1 MCVQKGHSHTSE
13 YWHIPR
19 KKLETSEGLR
29 HSADDGVES
38 SLRRWQDRVQPRGRG
53 ECHCCIPRIF
63 RMESPK
69 SAGKSTRPKK
79 KLGNHKLNLW
89 WTISLLPQNRLSFD
103 VQVITGDLSDT
114 GRIEPLAAHAGRSG
128 RCLKRSAV
136 KRLIQINS
144 RPRYGGCWWNIDV
157 SACHG
162 STLRI
167 LLDDVVQNAIKK
179 TWPTNWDIF
188 CLNASLN
195 GVNHFRPSSFGQLS
209 HPLGEIHGPC
219 NFVQLRLLLKKGL
232 AKDKTIPYHLK
243 HLSFAKSTRYP
254 MFFWECL
261 WHVCQFGAIAFVD
274 PSGLLLRL
282 AADISSLMETP

>member
-69 SAGKSTRPKK
+69 SAGKSTRSKK
-79 KLGNHKLNLW
+79 KVGQPQTEPVMDNFAPPTKP
-89 WTISLLPQNRLSFD
+89 TIIWCPSDHRWSFR
-103 VQVITGDLSDT
+103 
-114 GRIEPLAAHAGRSG
+114 RIEPLAAHAGRSG

-162 STLRI
+162 SILRI

-179 TWPTNWDIF
+179 TWPTKWDIF